1 MSAGAAIIMPKL
13 GLTMTE
19 GLLASWRVQPGDEVN
34 AGDVLF
40 VVETEKI
47 ATEVEAQGSGR
58 IETIEI
64 TEGSTAPVGAVVATW
79 SGAETASNGEASTP
93 SDPARSNSPEP
104 GARIIATPLARKL
117 ARNAGIE
124 LSALNGS
131 GPRGRIKARDVE
143 AAVASS
149 SGAASS
155 TRPET
160 TPARRQDEAER
171 ASVAKRPATAI
182 EKVVARRLTLAKQTI
197 PHFYVQAEADVT
209 RLLALREE
217 LNTAG
222 DAPRISLTHFVV
234 AALARAL
241 AKSPEMNVLWA
252 DDNIVQLDG
261 ADIGIAVDTDR
272 GLLVPVLRN
281 AHALALDT
289 VASAS
294 ATLFARAREGRLDAA
309 DLEGGAISVSNVGM
323 FGASYLTPIINPGQS
338 AILGVA
344 AIRPAF
350 RPDAAGQPILRQE
363 MGLVLSC
370 DHRVLDG
377 VKAARFLDRVTTL
390 LQQPLSLL
398 RA

>member
-1 MSAGAAIIMPKL
+1 MSAGAAIVMPKL

-40 VVETEKI
+40 IVETEKI

-58 IETIEI
+58 IETIEV

-79 SGAETASNGEASTP
+79 SGTATADGEAAP
-93 SDPARSNSPEP
+93 SASEAARSSVPEL
-104 GARIIATPLARKL
+104 GERIIATPLARKL
-117 ARNAGIE
+117 ARNAGIH
-124 LSALNGS
+124 LSALKGS

-143 AAVASS
+143 AAVASPS
-149 SGAASS
+149 ATASS
-155 TRPET
+155 TRSET
-160 TPARRQDEAER
+160 TLPERQVLAESAPVTR
-171 ASVAKRPATAI
+171 RPATAI

-209 RLLALREE
+209 RLLALRDE
-217 LNTAG
+217 LNTTG

-252 DDNIVQLDG
+252 DDDIVQLQG
-261 ADIGIAVDTDR
+261 ADIGIAVDTQR
-272 GLLVPVLRN
+272 GLLVPVLRQ
-281 AHALALDT
+281 AHALALDNI
-289 VASAS
+289 ASAS

-350 RPDAAGQPILRQE
+350 RPDAAGQPALRQE

-398 RA
+398 RS

>member
-1 MSAGAAIIMPKL
+1 VSAGAAIVMPKL

-19 GLLASWRVQPGDEVN
+19 GLLASWRVQPGDQVK

-79 SGAETASNGEASTP
+79 SGAETASTGEA
-93 SDPARSNSPEP
+93 ARSPSMPD
-104 GARIIATPLARKL
+104 GTRIVATPLARKL
-117 ARNAGIE
+117 ARGAGLD
-124 LSALNGS
+124 LSTIAGS
-131 GPRGRIKARDVE
+131 GPRGRIMARDVE
-143 AAVASS
+143 AAAIVRPVAPTLPRAEVYPAHTQHSPP
-149 SGAASS
+149 
-155 TRPET
+155 TR
-160 TPARRQDEAER
+160 
-171 ASVAKRPATAI
+171 RPATAI
-182 EKVVARRLTLAKQTI
+182 EKVVARRLTEVKQTI
-197 PHFYVQAEADVT
+197 PHFYVQGEADVT

-222 DAPRISLTHFVV
+222 DTPRISLTHFVV
-234 AALARAL
+234 AALSRAL
-241 AKSPEMNVLWA
+241 ARSPEMNVVWA
-252 DDNIVQLDG
+252 EDEIVQLGG

-281 AHALALDT
+281 ADALRLDD
-289 VASAS
+289 VAAA
-294 ATLFARAREGRLDAA
+294 ATALFAKAREGRLEAA

-338 AILGVA
+338 SILGVA
-344 AIRPAF
+344 AIRPVF
-350 RPDAAGQPILRQE
+350 RPDPAGQPVLRQE

>member
-1 MSAGAAIIMPKL
+1 MSTGAAIVMPKL

-19 GLLASWRVQPGDEVN
+19 GLLASWRVQPGDEVR

-58 IETIEI
+58 IETLEI

-79 SGAETASNGEASTP
+79 SGAETASAGEAPLLP
-93 SDPARSNSPEP
+93 SAPEDT
-104 GARIIATPLARKL
+104 RIVATPLARKL
-117 ARNAGIE
+117 ARGAGVD
-124 LSALNGS
+124 LSAITGS

-143 AAVASS
+143 AAMNAAPTASTS
-149 SGAASS
+149 ARAEAS
-155 TRPET
+155 
-160 TPARRQDEAER
+160 PARAQHSSPTR
-171 ASVAKRPATAI
+171 RPATAI
-182 EKVVARRLTLAKQTI
+182 EKVVARRLTEAKQTI
-197 PHFYVQAEADVT
+197 PHFYVQGEADVT

-217 LNTAG
+217 LNAAG

-234 AALARAL
+234 AALSRAL
-241 AKSPEMNVLWA
+241 AAAPEMNVVWA
-252 DDNIVQLDG
+252 EDEIIQLGG

-281 AHALALDT
+281 AHALRLDD
-289 VASAS
+289 VAAA
-294 ATLFARAREGRLDAA
+294 ATALFAKAREGRLDAA

-338 AILGVA
+338 SILGVA
-344 AIRPAF
+344 AIRPVF
-350 RPDAAGQPILRQE
+350 RPDTAGQPVLRQE

>member
-1 MSAGAAIIMPKL
+1 MSAGAAIVMPKL

-34 AGDVLF
+34 PGDVLF

-58 IETIEI
+58 IETIEV

-79 SGAETASNGEASTP
+79 SGTTTASNGEAPSP
-93 SDPARSNSPEP
+93 SDTARSPGPEL
-104 GARIIATPLARKL
+104 GDRIVATPLARKL
-117 ARNAGIE
+117 ARGAGID
-124 LSALNGS
+124 LSALRGS

-143 AAVASS
+143 AAMASPS
-149 SGAASS
+149 AAASS
-155 TRPET
+155 TRTET
-160 TPARRQDEAER
+160 PPTRQIQAEGLPGTR
-171 ASVAKRPATAI
+171 RPATAI
-182 EKVVARRLTLAKQTI
+182 EKIVARRLSLAKQTI

-209 RLLALREE
+209 RLLALRDE
-217 LNTAG
+217 LNAAG

-241 AKSPEMNVLWA
+241 TKSPEMNVLWA
-252 DDNIVQLDG
+252 DDDIVQLGG
-261 ADIGIAVDTDR
+261 ADIGIAVDTER
-272 GLLVPVLRN
+272 GLLVPVLRG
-281 AHALALDT
+281 AHALPLDNIAAAAT
-289 VASAS
+289 
-294 ATLFARAREGRLDAA
+294 TLFARAREGRLDAA

-350 RPDAAGQPILRQE
+350 RPDAAGQPVLRQE

-377 VKAARFLDRVTTL
+377 VKGARFLDRVTTL

>member
-1 MSAGAAIIMPKL
+1 MSAGAAIVMPKL

-19 GLLASWRVQPGDEVN
+19 GLLASWRVQPGDEVK

-58 IETIEI
+58 IETIEV
-64 TEGSTAPVGAVVATW
+64 TEGSTAPVGTVVATW
-79 SGAETASNGEASTP
+79 SGADTASNGEAPASPSTP
-93 SDPARSNSPEP
+93 QPQVS
-104 GARIIATPLARKL
+104 RIVATPLARKL
-117 ARNAGIE
+117 ARGAGID
-124 LSALNGS
+124 LSGLTGS

-143 AAVASS
+143 AAIGAAPV
-149 SGAASS
+149 AASS
-155 TRPET
+155 ARVERPPTGQVRAEGALGTR
-160 TPARRQDEAER
+160 
-171 ASVAKRPATAI
+171 RPATAI
-182 EKVVARRLTLAKQTI
+182 EKVVARRLTEAKQTI

-209 RLLALREE
+209 RLLALRDE
-217 LNTAG
+217 LNAAG

-241 AKSPEMNVLWA
+241 ARSPEMNVLWA
-252 DDNIVQLDG
+252 EDEIVQLEG
-261 ADIGIAVDTDR
+261 AYIGIAVDTDR

-281 AHALALDT
+281 AHALRLDDLAA
-289 VASAS
+289 ASTA
-294 ATLFARAREGRLDAA
+294 LFAKAREGRLDAA

-344 AIRPAF
+344 AIRPVF
-350 RPDAAGQPILRQE
+350 RPDAAGQPELRQE